1 MSTNKMLKIL
11 SSLPVILI
19 FLYFIPFIGICLIIL
34 RYFVYGTEKY
44 FSVPTDLIAMG
55 LILLIP
61 KLFNICLKLLK
72 INIVEL
78 NNIINTDMYLKLI
91 EYSKF
96 IISVGIIF
104 LVISTIFKNI
114 FNKIQSYMKD
124 YINKK
129 EQIMTEVAKQND
141 MEIKEKQEK
150 AKNTHVVICP
160 NCGADN
166 ILTESVG
173 KCKYCRKSIH

>member
-1 MSTNKMLKIL
+1 MNTNKMLKIL
-11 SSLPVILI
+11 SSLPIILL

-34 RYFVYGTEKY
+34 RYFVYGTKKY
-44 FSVPTDLIAMG
+44 FSVSIDLIATG

-61 KLFNICLKLLK
+61 KLFNVCLKLLK
-72 INIVEL
+72 IDIIEF
-78 NNIINTDMYLKLI
+78 NNIIASDIYLKLI

-104 LVISTIFKNI
+104 LIISTIFKNV
-114 FNKIQSYMKD
+114 FNKIQSYIKD
-124 YINKK
+124 YVNKQDK
-129 EQIMTEVAKQND
+129 IMAEVSKQND

-150 AKNTHVVICP
+150 AKNTRVVICP

-166 ILTESVG
+166 IVTEKVG
-173 KCKYCRKSIH
+173 KCKYCRRTIQ